1 MSKLKNGHMYPLEDV
16 EVNDYGEKRRKLL
29 VFPKDEEREII
40 LSRIQENIKQ
50 ENLEGEIW
58 TTPGLPLL
66 IFITLGLV
74 ISLVY
79 GDIVW
84 ILLSSL
90 LG

>member
-1 MSKLKNGHMYPLEDV
+1 MYPLEDV
-16 EVNDYGEKRRKLL
+16 EVNEDGEKKRKLL

-40 LSRIQENIKQ
+40 LSRILENIKE

-90 LG
+90 LR